1 MGVPVNEFDLA
12 ELKQDPGE
20 LQDKRWLSIAWKKP
34 ERETIQSWWLVNPTE
49 VDKSK
54 PPVFACRSLACL
66 TLELKQSKCATSVKL
81 RKAYDNRSQENA
93 AAVDIL
99 RKNRLWKRL
108 GGPNAETLFNPTR
121 GALDRCGQCVTA
133 LDELQ
138 ERSDII
144 DDAFAA
150 EVRKAVSMLKSL
162 AWSDIYKERFPL
174 TPPGLYTELV
184 RNAEAF
190 LNKNAEEQIRREA
203 WLARDVGSDDRGAV
217 ALGRRTFDKYGLDLD
232 EFKQKSGKKPR
243 DWKKCLLF
251 AQSSR
256 A

>member
-34 ERETIQSWWLVNPTE
+34 ERETIQSWW
-49 VDKSK
+49 
-54 PPVFACRSLACL
+54 SLACL

-99 RKNRLWKRL
+99 RKSRLWKRL

-138 ERSDII
+138 QRNDII

-203 WLARDVGSDDRGAV
+203 WLARDLGSDDRGA
-217 ALGRRTFDKYGLDLD
+217 RRARPEDL
-232 EFKQKSGKKPR
+232 
-243 DWKKCLLF
+243 
-251 AQSSR
+251 
-256 A
+256 